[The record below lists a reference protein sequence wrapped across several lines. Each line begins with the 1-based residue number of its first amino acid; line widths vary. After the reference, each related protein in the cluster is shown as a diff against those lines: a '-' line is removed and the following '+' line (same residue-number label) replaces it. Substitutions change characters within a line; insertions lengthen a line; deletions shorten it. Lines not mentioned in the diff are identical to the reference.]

1 MYHDCVLIILMTT
14 DLVLAHIS
22 SLAVA
27 ISAALR
33 VSAGQL
39 GLSAHTAAHLSDQ
52 GAVGV
57 LKTSFVYTCTFK
69 GSVKFFYFTSQH
81 SGS

>member
-1 MYHDCVLIILMTT
+1 MTSCVLLTSS
-14 DLVLAHIS
+14 DHPHLVLAHEA

-27 ISAALR
+27 VSAALG

-39 GLSAHTAAHLSDQ
+39 GHSAHAAAHLSDQ

-57 LKTSFVYTCTFK
+57 LRFNFFK
-69 GSVKFFYFTSQH
+69 I
-81 SGS
+81 

>member
-1 MYHDCVLIILMTT
+1 MCGT
-14 DLVLAHIS
+14 DLVLAHIA

-27 ISAALR
+27 VSAALG

-39 GLSAHTAAHLSDQ
+39 GHSAHAAAHLSDQ

-57 LKTSFVYTCTFK
+57 LKTSFVYTCTLYFK
-69 GSVKFFYFTSQH
+69 AEGY
-81 SGS
+81 